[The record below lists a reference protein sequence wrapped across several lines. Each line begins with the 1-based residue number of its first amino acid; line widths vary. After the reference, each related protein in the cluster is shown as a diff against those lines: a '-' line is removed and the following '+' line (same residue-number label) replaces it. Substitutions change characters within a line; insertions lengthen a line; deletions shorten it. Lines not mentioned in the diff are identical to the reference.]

1 METTSKSM
9 KTIVDT
15 QLEIEDQD
23 EIENAHFLLDLK
35 ENFIKASVQI

>member
-1 METTSKSM
+1 METALKNM

-15 QLEIEDQD
+15 QLETEDHD

-35 ENFIKASVQI
+35 EHFLKAYVQI

>member
-1 METTSKSM
+1 METTLKSM

-23 EIENAHFLLDLK
+23 EIENAHFLLNLK
-35 ENFIKASVQI
+35 ENFMKASVQI